1 MNFSFFHTA
10 LHLSHSVIFCEI
22 LQLFR
27 EIATPDRFSYKH
39 RWARGGGAPQ
49 GKKLFEV
56 DTQGEKG
63 RHLWGEHFFSFLFS
77 KITPWWKGRRENILA
92 AEGGRLIF

>member
-39 RWARGGGAPQ
+39 RWARGGGAQWSETHSDPPKNPKNCTTVLQ
-49 GKKLFEV
+49 ITFTESLTCSKMDF
-56 DTQGEKG
+56 DNF
-63 RHLWGEHFFSFLFS
+63 RHF
-77 KITPWWKGRRENILA
+77 
-92 AEGGRLIF
+92 